1 VRFAP
6 LAPDVMGR
14 VVDKFVREVAEQL
27 SERKVEIELTETAR
41 SWLAEKGYD
50 PDFGARPLGR
60 VIQVEL
66 KDRIVDDVLF
76 GELSKGGRV
85 LVDRLGEELTF
96 DIQPRV

>member
-1 VRFAP
+1 
-6 LAPDVMGR
+6 

-27 SERKVEIELTETAR
+27 SERKVEIELTEAAR

-66 KDRIVDDVLF
+66 KDRIVDAVLF

-85 LVDRLGEELTF
+85 SVDRLGEELSF
-96 DIQPRV
+96 DLQPRG